1 MSRAT
6 LSVRS
11 LEAVIPPAC
20 LLVSTPPPSSISEIL
35 SSQNLSQIS
44 SACRVNTNASS
55 CINNLK
61 SSNSKLVFIS
71 LFYLCWV
78 ELGKLS
84 VNSTNWLQSKLL
96 LHKAGSERV
105 IYQAGRAVSLW
116 RDAGRRGCCWTGGG
130 GGHPRFSALG
140 QYIRYHV
147 CLHCIWI
154 ICRFTYIHEHTL
166 LSIRVRARGYVFWGY
181 YSAKTSPSFFRFAC
195 SHQKKR
201 KISTITRPVISR
213 RQATL
218 SLRRWQYY
226 QPSKYDQW
234 PNK

>member
-1 MSRAT
+1 M
-6 LSVRS
+6 
-11 LEAVIPPAC
+11 
-20 LLVSTPPPSSISEIL
+20 
-35 SSQNLSQIS
+35 
-44 SACRVNTNASS
+44 
-55 CINNLK
+55 
-61 SSNSKLVFIS
+61 
-71 LFYLCWV
+71 
-78 ELGKLS
+78 GKLS

-130 GGHPRFSALG
+130 GGHPSFSALG

-154 ICRFTYIHEHTL
+154 ICRFTYIHAHTL
-166 LSIRVRARGYVFWGY
+166 LSIRVRARGYVFGSY

-201 KISTITRPVISR
+201 KISTITRPRHIP
-213 RQATL
+213 QASDFEPPTL
-218 SLRRWQYY
+218 AILPAEQIR
-226 QPSKYDQW
+226 PMT
-234 PNK
+234 